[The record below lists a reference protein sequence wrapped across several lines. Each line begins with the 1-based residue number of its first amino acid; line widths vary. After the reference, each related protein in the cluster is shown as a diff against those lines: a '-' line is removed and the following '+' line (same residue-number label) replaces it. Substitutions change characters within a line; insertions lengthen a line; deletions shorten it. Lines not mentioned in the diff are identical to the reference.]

1 MELGSWNFR
10 EKPRGLWRRVL
21 HLPVHLFRWRL
32 GWLLGDR
39 FLLLTHQGRRSGRR
53 YQTPIEVVVH
63 DRDAGEYLV
72 CSGTG
77 PRADWYRN
85 LQAHPALEVQVR
97 NRAWTPRQRLLT
109 QDEAAEAF
117 GAYERDHPKTAA
129 KLLRSM
135 GNSYDG
141 TDAGRRAMMAEMPM
155 VAFSEAEAPAA
166 A

>member
-39 FLLLTHQGRRSGRR
+39 FLLLTHQGRRSGAR

-109 QDEAAEAF
+109 QDEAA
-117 GAYERDHPKTAA
+117 
-129 KLLRSM
+129 
-135 GNSYDG
+135 
-141 TDAGRRAMMAEMPM
+141 
-155 VAFSEAEAPAA
+155 
-166 A
+166 